1 LFLNRISYFPFHFR
15 ELPRFSLGFLARF
28 FHIERNANETIRSK
42 RRLQETGVMQQE
54 VDYVIVGAGSAGCV
68 LANRLS
74 ADPSNVVLLL
84 EAGGPDT
91 SPWIHIPVG
100 YFKTMHDPELDW
112 CYRTEADD
120 AVAGRS
126 IDWPRGK
133 VLGGCS
139 SLNGLLYVRGQRED
153 YDRWAE
159 LGNTG
164 WSFRDVLP
172 YFRKSE
178 DQEHGASEYHGA
190 GGPLKVSD
198 LRLRRP
204 IADHFI
210 AAAQEIGIP
219 FNADYN
225 GATQEGVGYFQQTAY
240 KGLRWSTAKGFLK
253 PVRDRRNLIV
263 QTRAQTR
270 KVLFNGKEATGIEY
284 MHEGVVKTVRARVE
298 VILAAGAIGSPQ
310 ILQNSG
316 VGPVSVLDNAGVQVR
331 HALPGVGRNLQDHL
345 QVRLVFKTRERTLN
359 DEVNNP
365 LKKALI
371 GLQYALSRTG
381 PLTLAASQVA
391 IFTRSSPE
399 LARPDIQFHMQPL
412 SADKPGQGA
421 HPFSAFTSSVCQLR
435 PYSRG
440 SVEIRSNDPLRY
452 PAIHA
457 NYLSDERDH
466 PVVIGGIK
474 VARRIAAA
482 PSLGKHIV
490 SEFIPGPQYRS
501 DAELLEVAR
510 TFSQSIYHP
519 AGTCKMGSDALAV
532 VDERLKLRGIG
543 RLRVV
548 DASIM
553 PELVS
558 GNTNA
563 PVIMIAEKAA
573 DMILEDRRYQQVTHV
588 EDAPEVVVKKPTAH
602 AGQRD

>member
-1 LFLNRISYFPFHFR
+1 MEH
-15 ELPRFSLGFLARF
+15 
-28 FHIERNANETIRSK
+28 
-42 RRLQETGVMQQE
+42 E

-74 ADPSNVVLLL
+74 ADPGNAVLLL
-84 EAGGPDT
+84 EAGGED
-91 SPWIHIPVG
+91 SNPWIHVPVG

-112 CYRTEADD
+112 CYRTEPDP
-120 AVAGRS
+120 AVAGRQ

-133 VLGGCS
+133 VLGGSS

-159 LGNTG
+159 LGNPG
-164 WSFRDVLP
+164 WRYEEVLP

-178 DQEHGASEYHGA
+178 DQERGANAYHGV

-210 AAAQEIGIP
+210 AAAQDIGIP
-219 FNADYN
+219 LNPDYN

-240 KGLRWSTAKGFLK
+240 RGFRWSTAKGFLK
-253 PVRDRRNLIV
+253 PARARANLRV
-263 QTRAQTR
+263 ETHAQTCR
-270 KVLFNGKEATGIEY
+270 VLFEGGEAVGVEY
-284 MHEGVVKTVRARVE
+284 LQRGVRKQVRARVE

-310 ILQNSG
+310 ILQHSG
-316 VGPVSVLDNAGVQVR
+316 VGPADLLRRVGVPVL

-345 QVRLVFKTRERTLN
+345 QVRLVFRTRERTLN
-359 DEVNNP
+359 DEVNHP
-365 LKKALI
+365 LRKAWI
-371 GLQYALSRTG
+371 GLQYALWRTG

-391 IFTRSSPE
+391 IFTRSGPGVE
-399 LARPDIQFHMQPL
+399 RPDIQFHMQPL
-412 SADKPGQGA
+412 SADKPGKGA

-435 PYSRG
+435 PFSRG
-440 SVEIRSNDPLRY
+440 QVEIRSADPLQY

-482 PSLGKHIV
+482 PSLAPHIV
-490 SEFIPGPQYRS
+490 SEFIPGAQFGT
-501 DAELLEVAR
+501 DAELLDAAR
-510 TFSQSIYHP
+510 RFSQSIYHP
-519 AGTCKMGSDALAV
+519 AGTCKMGRDALAV
-532 VDERLKLRGIG
+532 VDARLRVHGLG

-573 DMILEDRRYQQVTHV
+573 DLILEDRHRLGALRVLD
-588 EDAPEVVVKKPTAH
+588 EH
-602 AGQRD
+602 AEAGI